1 MLHLNNSRHEEANKR
16 KKDQDIRN
24 SLVLKE
30 KDNTSREGRVDI
42 NLIVKL
48 NSSLSLLQQ
57 QTINSQ

>member
-24 SLVLKE
+24 SLMLKE